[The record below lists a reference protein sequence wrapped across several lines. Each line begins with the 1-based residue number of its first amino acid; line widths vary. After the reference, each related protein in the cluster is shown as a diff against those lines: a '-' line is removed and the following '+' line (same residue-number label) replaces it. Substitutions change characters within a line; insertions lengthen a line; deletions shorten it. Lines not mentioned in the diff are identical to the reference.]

1 MLYCCRIATR
11 LLSTTAVRHADAET
25 YLYKKPEVIHVPK
38 TQEEISMER
47 AKKLRNW
54 ESANEIFYGPERD
67 LKNFP
72 HPKMA
77 VESPKNHLGFIPTNW
92 FKALYPK
99 TGVTGISNSFLLHEI
114 YSKCSKISNTSCLLN
129 RQIPNKITVSTG

>member
-1 MLYCCRIATR
+1 M
-11 LLSTTAVRHADAET
+11 RHADAET

-99 TGVTGISNSFLLHEI
+99 TGVTGISNSFLLH
-114 YSKCSKISNTSCLLN
+114 
-129 RQIPNKITVSTG
+129 